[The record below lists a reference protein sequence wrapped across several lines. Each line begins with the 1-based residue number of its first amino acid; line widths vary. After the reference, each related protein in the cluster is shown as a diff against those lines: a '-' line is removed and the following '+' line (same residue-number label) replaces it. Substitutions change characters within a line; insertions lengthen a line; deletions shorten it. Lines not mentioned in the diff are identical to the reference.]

1 VFNSIAISDSG
12 DHSNT
17 NAQINKA
24 ITRLER
30 KKNLLQEKLNEME
43 IDNDLLNG
51 LLVDKEK
58 DIYELQAK
66 IAELKKEQSQTNDQ
80 ASTDMVYIKRIAEL
94 EAEMKFKDEEVH
106 ESRAKLAEIKDQKRK
121 QLEEM

>member
-66 IAELKKEQSQTNDQ
+66 IAELTKEQSQANDQ

-94 EAEMKFKDEEVH
+94 EAEMKFKEEEVH